1 MPKASSSQP
10 ATCAPTGPPS
20 QPSHNTVARTSPDAT
35 SPSPQS
41 SGWWWPRV
49 FLVLL
54 RTRAGLRGLR
64 VRAGAARFF
73 RVAMGLLL
81 LRGVVVSCAVA
92 SPFVVVSVVVS
103 VAGIA
108 VAGAFG
114 ALARYGLEGVVSRR
128 WPGAFPWGTFV
139 VNITGAFAIGLL
151 FVLLTERVSVDP
163 WVRSS
168 ITIGFLGAY
177 TTFSTLSFESYRL
190 LEDGAI
196 GLALVNTLGSV
207 AAGLVA
213 VYLGVAAGRAI

>member
-1 MPKASSSQP
+1 MPP
-10 ATCAPTGPPS
+10 
-20 QPSHNTVARTSPDAT
+20 
-35 SPSPQS
+35 
-41 SGWWWPRV
+41 
-49 FLVLL
+49 
-54 RTRAGLRGLR
+54 LRGHI
-64 VRAGAARFF
+64 VPD
-73 RVAMGLLL
+73 VT
-81 LRGVVVSCAVA
+81 VV
-92 SPFVVVSVVVS
+92 
-103 VAGIA
+103 GIA
-108 VAGAFG
+108 VAGACG

-139 VNITGAFAIGLL
+139 VNISGAFLIGLV

-196 GLALVNTLGSV
+196 GLALANTLGSL
-207 AAGLVA
+207 AAGLGA